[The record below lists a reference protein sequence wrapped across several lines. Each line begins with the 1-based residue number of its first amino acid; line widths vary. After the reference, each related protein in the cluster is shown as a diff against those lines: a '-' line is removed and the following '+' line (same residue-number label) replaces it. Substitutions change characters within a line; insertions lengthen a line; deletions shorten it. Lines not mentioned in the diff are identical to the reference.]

1 MKPALPIPDDAL
13 FFERDGLPVFSTPTM
28 SYRSAVTGVVLR
40 SPYELMP
47 ISREEFDKLLED
59 WPPPGSRPLEP

>member
-1 MKPALPIPDDAL
+1 
-13 FFERDGLPVFSTPTM
+13 M
-28 SYRSAVTGVVLR
+28 SYRSAVTGTVLR

-59 WPPPGSRPLEP
+59 WPPPGSRPIEP